1 MLRRLIFLL
10 MLSLVAT
17 QAISLGGPLSCG
29 KKAVWVVLAAGAADS
44 TSAIDSASP
53 QELPGDG
60 LAHRGKS
67 HCLVGLGIS
76 RADAVADRGGE
87 SNEVHW
93 TDLQSSPTGLHLPPA
108 HPPPVSA
115 A

>member
-17 QAISLGGPLSCG
+17 QAISLGGPLYCG
-29 KKAVWVVLAAGAADS
+29 KKAVSVVLVAGAADS
-44 TSAIDSASP
+44 TSAIDSASR

-67 HCLVGLGIS
+67 HCLIGLGLS
-76 RADAVADRGGE
+76 GADAAADPGGE
-87 SNEVHW
+87 GNEVRW
-93 TDLQSSPTGLHLPPA
+93 TDLQSSPTELYLPPA

-115 A
+115 G